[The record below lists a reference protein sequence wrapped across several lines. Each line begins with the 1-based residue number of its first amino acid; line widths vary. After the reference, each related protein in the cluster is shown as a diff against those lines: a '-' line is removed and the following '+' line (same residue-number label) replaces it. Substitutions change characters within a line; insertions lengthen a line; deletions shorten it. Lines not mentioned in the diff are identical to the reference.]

1 VTDTVD
7 ALEGFTKDTFSHE
20 GRSCAVYRIGS
31 GPAVVVIPEA
41 PGPTPEVLGFA
52 RRVGEAGYT
61 AVVPELFGVAGKPES
76 LLYVAQTITRACVSK
91 EFATLAKGRTS
102 PITNWVRALGRHEHE
117 RCGGPGIGVVGMCL
131 TGGFALAMLAD
142 EAVLAPVLS
151 QPSLPFGVTAA
162 HRADLGVGDD
172 DWARG
177 KQRVLDDDI
186 CVLGLRFTGDKLS
199 PPSRFRTLRE
209 ELGDNFVG
217 VEIDSSKGNPHG
229 IGTAAH
235 SVLTRELVDEPG
247 HPTADA
253 LAQVFE
259 LFRTRLKPAT
269 TTPPDSGD
277 I

>member
-1 VTDTVD
+1 VTDTAD
-7 ALEGFTKDTFSHE
+7 ALEGFTKDTFSHD
-20 GRSCAVYRIGS
+20 GRTSAVYRLGS
-31 GPAVVVIPEA
+31 GPAVIVIPEA

-52 RRVGEAGYT
+52 RRVAAAGYT

-76 LLYVAQTITRACVSK
+76 VPYVVQTITRACVSR
-91 EFATLAKGRTS
+91 EFATLAKRRTS
-102 PITNWVRALGRHEHE
+102 TITNWIRALGRHEHE

-142 EAVLAPVLS
+142 ESVLAPVLS
-151 QPSLPFGVTAA
+151 QPSLPFAVTAG

-177 KQRVLDDDI
+177 KQRVLEDDI

-199 PPSRFRTLRE
+199 PPERFQTLRD

-217 VEIDSSKGNPHG
+217 VEIDSSKGNAHG
-229 IGTAAH
+229 IAKTAH

-253 LAQVFE
+253 LARVFD
-259 LFRTRLKPAT
+259 LFQTRLKPAT
-269 TTPPDSGD
+269 T
-277 I
+277 

>member
-1 VTDTVD
+1 VTDTAD
-7 ALEGFTKDTFSHE
+7 ALEGFTKDTFTDG
-20 GRSCAVYRIGS
+20 GRTCEVFRIGS
-31 GPAVVVIPEA
+31 GPAVIVIPEA

-52 RRVGEAGYT
+52 RRVGAAGYT
-61 AVVPELFGVAGKPES
+61 AVVPELFGAAGKPES
-76 LLYVAQTITRACVSK
+76 VPYALRTITMACVSR
-91 EFATLAKGRTS
+91 EFATLAKRRTS
-102 PITNWVRALGRHEHE
+102 TVTNWVRALGRHEHG

-142 EAVLAPVLS
+142 EEVLAPVLS
-151 QPSLPFGVTAA
+151 QPSLPFSVSAG

-199 PPSRFRTLRE
+199 PPERFRTLRD

-229 IGTAAH
+229 IRRAAH
-235 SVLTRELVDEPG
+235 SVLTRDLVDEPG

-259 LFRTRLKPAT
+259 LFRTRLR
-269 TTPPDSGD
+269 PDEG
-277 I
+277 